1 MVDFRFYLIG
11 DRTLCGGHSL
21 GMVLN
26 QACGAGVRAIQIRE
40 KDLSTPD
47 LLKLTREVQRE
58 TAESQPLVMVNS
70 NLDVALTCRTQG
82 IHIPEFGVPAQPLRD
97 CLPVGTLIARSTHS
111 LGKAQEAETEGV
123 DFITFGPVY
132 DTPSKAAYG
141 PAKGLKALAEIVK
154 EVTIPVFA
162 LGGVNPERVSEC
174 LEAGA
179 HGVAAISAILSKPD
193 IPMAVEEFENS
204 LGSL

>member
-1 MVDFRFYLIG
+1 M
-11 DRTLCGGHSL
+11 
-21 GMVLN
+21 
-26 QACGAGVRAIQIRE
+26 
-40 KDLSTPD
+40 
-47 LLKLTREVQRE
+47 
-58 TAESQPLVMVNS
+58 
-70 NLDVALTCRTQG
+70 
-82 IHIPEFGVPAQPLRD
+82 
-97 CLPVGTLIARSTHS
+97 
-111 LGKAQEAETEGV
+111 GKAQEAETEGV